1 MKKSKCIFTY
11 AQMQKSI
18 SGYGFSY
25 SFRDFLKVTLLVFVG
40 LGMAGYLYELRFEYI
55 IVILL
60 AALVTLPMIVT
71 AQYRYLYEQKRFSD
85 AVSYME
91 QMMYMFKKRP
101 QVLYALRESMS
112 VLEGTAREC
121 CRQAIEYLENGR
133 YENHLYRESL
143 LGMEMNYGNERMY
156 RLHRFL
162 IQVESEG
169 GEYQHSLNLML
180 DDLKNWVQRVYEF
193 QKERKKI
200 KNNIT
205 ISIFASL
212 LICLFTTKIFPR
224 EYSISHSVIYQSMTT
239 IMVIL
244 LLVLYAFVQS
254 KMNGVWLIDE
264 KKNISSIQ
272 RDYQI
277 AVGGCQTVSTKRKIL
292 LSLLVIASVT
302 YGFVGKNY
310 KIIIASLA
318 GAYVLCTQPRRRYQ
332 SAKKRT
338 IRELEKAFPEWMR
351 EMTVRLQRQAVPSA
365 IEDSKEMAPAVLQ
378 VPLANLSREFETD
391 LVTMK
396 PYSNFLKEFDL
407 PEITSAMKLLY
418 VLNTAGRDEVVSQ
431 LNALVERNMKLQE
444 KGERLRMQDQNTVSG
459 FAVALPMLISF
470 IKLVTDMILLVIQ
483 FLDRFSTIV

>member
-1 MKKSKCIFTY
+1 MKKNKCIFTY
-11 AQMQKSI
+11 AQMQRSI

-25 SFRDFLKVTLLVFVG
+25 SLRDFLKVTLLVFAG
-40 LGMAGYLYELRFEYI
+40 IGIAGYLYELRFEYI

-101 QVLYALRESMS
+101 QILYALRETVG
-112 VLEGTAREC
+112 VLEDTAREC
-121 CRQAIEYLENGR
+121 CMQAIEYLEKGQ

-143 LGMEMNYGNERMY
+143 LGMEMHYGNERMY

-180 DDLKNWVQRVYEF
+180 DDLKSWVQRVYEF

-212 LICLFTTKIFPR
+212 LICLFTTKIFPK
-224 EYSISHSVIYQSMTT
+224 EYSISYSPVYQLMTT
-239 IMVIL
+239 IMMIL
-244 LLVLYAFVQS
+244 LLLLYALVQS
-254 KMNGVWLIDE
+254 KMNGTWLVDE
-264 KKNISSIQ
+264 KKNIGNIQ
-272 RDYQI
+272 KDYQT
-277 AVGGCQTVSTKRKIL
+277 AVGKCPRISRKNML
-292 LSLLVIASVT
+292 LIGV
-302 YGFVGKNY
+302 
-310 KIIIASLA
+310 IIIAGVIFGVIERDYKIGLAVFA
-318 GAYVLCTQPRRRYQ
+318 GAYVLFTQPKRCYLA
-332 SAKKRT
+332 AKKRT
-338 IRELEKAFPEWMR
+338 VRELEKAFPEWMR
-351 EMTVRLQRQAVPSA
+351 EMTVRLQRQTVPAA
-365 IEDSKEMAPAVLQ
+365 IEDSKETAPTVLQ
-378 VPLANLSREFETD
+378 IPLANLSREFETD
-391 LVTMK
+391 LVTMN
-396 PYSNFLKEFDL
+396 PYNDFLKDFDL

-444 KGERLRMQDQNTVSG
+444 KGEKLRMQDQNTISG
-459 FAVALPMLISF
+459 FAVALPMLVSF
-470 IKLVTDMILLVIQ
+470 IKLVTDMILLVMQ
-483 FLDRFSTIV
+483 FLNKFSTIM